1 MWSAILSAEDSR
13 PTSVQALGPLAG
25 GLRYP
30 DPEMRRLAVRGLG
43 RLESDT
49 VHSPN
54 GPLSLIEVISYAL
67 HDSSAAVRLEAANAM
82 AQAAQ
87 HGSSESTRDSL
98 LVQLKVEHDFRVRGM
113 IARSLGRLPFHASP
127 SIEAALLEVSAD
139 TVLPAVLGAAHGMQS
154 FYQLGGP
161 TPSPRA
167 ITRLRELA
175 ILSSHGRGGPARADS
190 VARVRRL
197 VVSALIASGTL
208 NAAAAQNV
216 SVDPDA
222 QVRRL
227 AVLATGIDS
236 FPDRTPLVTKGM
248 HDGSP
253 MVRYEAL
260 QAYGRKLQPSAGC
273 EPILQ
278 ALNDQSPHVVL
289 LAVDLLGN
297 GCKGAEGPQAADRLF
312 ALARQLTP
320 AFVDR
325 GNSTPP
331 AWQQPAH
338 AIVALARVAPD
349 RADSLLP
356 TFVGHTTSWVRTYA
370 ARAAATLRKNRVLE
384 QLAYDA
390 NDNVREAAIRGLSQV
405 EGHAADSIYLAAL
418 SRPDYQLLIT
428 ASQALDSTP
437 NPAPAVAALTNALLR
452 VTGENRETSRDTR
465 MALLERIGTLG
476 TAAQKSQIQV
486 YLYDWDR
493 VVAARTAAI
502 LSRWSGAGGTELASL
517 LPTAVLVGNLP
528 TGTFAREV
536 SSARGGLI

>member
-1 MWSAILSAEDSR
+1 M
-13 PTSVQALGPLAG
+13 
-25 GLRYP
+25 
-30 DPEMRRLAVRGLG
+30 
-43 RLESDT
+43 
-49 VHSPN
+49 
-54 GPLSLIEVISYAL
+54 
-67 HDSSAAVRLEAANAM
+67 
-82 AQAAQ
+82 
-87 HGSSESTRDSL
+87 
-98 LVQLKVEHDFRVRGM
+98 
-113 IARSLGRLPFHASP
+113 
-127 SIEAALLEVSAD
+127 
-139 TVLPAVLGAAHGMQS
+139 
-154 FYQLGGP
+154 
-161 TPSPRA
+161 
-167 ITRLRELA
+167 
-175 ILSSHGRGGPARADS
+175 
-190 VARVRRL
+190 
-197 VVSALIASGTL
+197 
-208 NAAAAQNV
+208 
-216 SVDPDA
+216 
-222 QVRRL
+222 
-227 AVLATGIDS
+227 LATGIDS
-236 FPDRTPLVTKGM
+236 FPDRAPLLTKGM

-253 MVRYEAL
+253 MVRFEAL

-325 GNSTPP
+325 GNSPPP

-338 AIVALARVAPD
+338 AIVALARVVPD

-356 TFVGHTTSWVRTYA
+356 TFVDHTTWWVRVYA
-370 ARAAATLRKNRVLE
+370 ARAAATLKKNRVLE

-390 NDNVREAAIRGLSQV
+390 NDNVREAAIRGLSRV
-405 EGHAADSIYLAAL
+405 EGHAADSISLAAL

-502 LSRWSGAGGTELASL
+502 LSRWSGTAQQAAPNSLPFSPLPSLSGISQLAHSRVRFHMRGGASFEIALRAFDAPTNVDRFVRLVKAGYYDGLTIHRVVPNFVIQGGSPGANEYWGDGPYTRDELTTEEHVRGTVGISTRGRDTGDGQIFVNLVDNPRLDHNYTIIGEVVTGLE
-517 LPTAVLVGNLP
+517 TVDAVLEGATIEKV
-528 TGTFAREV
+528 E
-536 SSARGGLI
+536 LISGER